1 MDDISP
7 GPLDERVADLLG
19 RRVVTAVVATV
30 DESGDPWTTP
40 VNIITSISRNTIRMA
55 LERRSVAL
63 ANIERRGRVMIA
75 VLDEGNVAVG
85 IRGRAAVVKPSM
97 ESNPLM
103 AMVEVEVDGV
113 KDDSWPDLVVCQG
126 IRTRPRY
133 ESITLSFR
141 NVFAELKSQPA
152 PE

>member
-7 GPLDERVADLLG
+7 GPLDERVVDLLG
-19 RRVVTAVVATV
+19 RRVATVVVATV

-40 VNIITSISRNTIRMA
+40 VNAITSVSRNTIRMA
-55 LERRSVAL
+55 LERRSIAL
-63 ANIERRGRVMIA
+63 ANIERRRSVMIA
-75 VLDEGNVAVG
+75 VLDEGNIAVG

-103 AMVEVEVDGV
+103 AMVEVEVCGV

-126 IRTRPRY
+126 VRTRPRH
-133 ESITLSFR
+133 ESITFSFR
-141 NVFAELKSQPA
+141 KLFAELKFQPT